1 MVYVHHHHHNYYYH
15 YYLQDRYLIARTGE
29 TLLMGD
35 LESCNLSEIPW
46 TGDGGWVGA

>member
-1 MVYVHHHHHNYYYH
+1 MLLDMLCTLRH
-15 YYLQDRYLIARTGE
+15 QDRYLIARTGE

-46 TGDGGWVGA
+46 TGDGAWGFFGSLK